1 MNYRKEIGALLKYL
15 PLVLVLITFIAFL
28 YQGAIMI
35 TDTMERNID
44 IATNSLRIVSII
56 GIIGSMMV
64 LDQFNIMLM
73 GKTSNFVEDF
83 YEESGQDFAVKYS
96 ELFGDSIFIMIIF
109 LAYFLYA
116 YTRNVL
122 FLNISHI
129 VAIVYATSAIIKI
142 LAMHIEIKTYQGHA
156 VYNKL
161 SNPITIPV
169 LVFLMQLLVVQ
180 KNLVGV
186 IWRNLYSPQNEV
198 PFILSLIA
206 VLCYLLFTAYSYF
219 SNIYCLIGF
228 AFVKRNIKKI
238 QGKINLL
245 LEERQKREMNL
256 RNATKRIDEQTE
268 TVGLIKSYK
277 LILEYCGAQIK
288 NYIQERL
295 CAILYLI
302 KFAELEITKR
312 LKVLLE
318 PKQIKINSIRF
329 LGMIAVL
336 ELLSLNLILF
346 LYLETDS
353 PCLKFFELLSTV
365 IIIPVLLSWLSE
377 LKVKKND

>member
-1 MNYRKEIGALLKYL
+1 
-15 PLVLVLITFIAFL
+15 
-28 YQGAIMI
+28 
-35 TDTMERNID
+35 
-44 IATNSLRIVSII
+44 
-56 GIIGSMMV
+56 
-64 LDQFNIMLM
+64 
-73 GKTSNFVEDF
+73 
-83 YEESGQDFAVKYS
+83 
-96 ELFGDSIFIMIIF
+96 
-109 LAYFLYA
+109 
-116 YTRNVL
+116 
-122 FLNISHI
+122 
-129 VAIVYATSAIIKI
+129 
-142 LAMHIEIKTYQGHA
+142 MHIEIKTYQGHA

-353 PCLKFFELLSTV
+353 PCLKFFELL
-365 IIIPVLLSWLSE
+365 
-377 LKVKKND
+377 